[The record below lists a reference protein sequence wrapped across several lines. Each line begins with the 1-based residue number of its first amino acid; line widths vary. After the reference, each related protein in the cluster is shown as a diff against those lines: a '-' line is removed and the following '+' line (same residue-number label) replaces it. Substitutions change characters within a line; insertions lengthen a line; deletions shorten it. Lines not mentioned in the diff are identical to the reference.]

1 MFLRRSPNR
10 EAPCER
16 SNLPCPVFCMTS
28 DRRCIRSPR
37 GRHFSPRCH
46 CQITD
51 STGFTRRVHWR
62 IPLTTAP
69 RLQSSAICMKLNL
82 LWVMTAGPGADSCSR
97 LLSAGL
103 TCRPKFFSRFTF
115 FLDIRGC
122 SHDSGWLHFLPRKC
136 LVVFYFAANA
146 PGRSSP
152 ALRLILF

>member
-28 DRRCIRSPR
+28 DRRCLHSPR

-46 CQITD
+46 CQITA
-51 STGFTRRVHWR
+51 SSGFTRRVHWR
-62 IPLTTAP
+62 TRLTTAP
-69 RLQSSAICMKLNL
+69 RLHSSAICMKLNL

-103 TCRPKFFSRFTF
+103 TCRPKFFSRFTC

-122 SHDSGWLHFLPRKC
+122 SHALGWLLFLLRKC
-136 LVVFYFAANA
+136 WLAFYSGTNA

-152 ALRLILF
+152 AWLLIPF